1 MAINEWVGP
10 KGEKGFSVYVN
21 LRSRPMPHLRFQK
34 RVTGLRTM
42 AEALRAEKALVKE
55 LTMKV
60 AHGEGHGFTW
70 RMVVDKWAT
79 FVDSPHFM
87 DRKYN
92 PSTVSDY
99 VSMMHTWTKDW
110 LDKPAAE
117 INRGDGR
124 EVLDRVLVQ
133 GRTKAFQKRLKN
145 TINMIF
151 NWGIESKIIRGVT
164 HSPVFGLKI
173 VLKEDKKPEILKLD
187 EIRQLL
193 REARECGQ
201 PWYPIWA
208 VALLTG
214 MRNGE
219 LFALKWSD
227 VDLEK
232 GLITVQRSY
241 NKRTKEF
248 KSTKAGYW
256 RTVPLSEELK
266 QLLLHLRHQH
276 HHQQPHVESSCGIF
290 GDIDGGGF
298 SCSASGRSSVGS
310 AFVLPRIELWVQG
323 AQARVLREFCNSIGL
338 SSIKFHTLRACFA
351 TQLISSGVEPIRVMK
366 VCGWMDLKTMARYV
380 RLSGVEELGTTD
392 KLSFISA

>member
-1 MAINEWVGP
+1 MAISEWTGP

-34 RVTGLRTM
+34 RVTGLKTM
-42 AEALRAEKALVKE
+42 AEAHRTEKALVKE

-79 FVDSPHFM
+79 FVDSPYFM

-92 PSTVSDY
+92 PATVSDY
-99 VSMMHTWTKDW
+99 ISMMHTWTKDW

-117 INRGDGR
+117 ISRGDGR

-173 VLKEDKKPEILKLD
+173 VLKEDKKPEILKL
-187 EIRQLL
+187 EELRLLL
-193 REARECGQ
+193 REARERNH

-256 RTVPLSEELK
+256 RTVPISEELRSI
-266 QLLLHLRHQH
+266 LNCIINNDHAAHNR
-276 HHQQPHVESSCGIF
+276 G
-290 GDIDGGGF
+290 GGDGGCF
-298 SCSASGRSSVGS
+298 TCHKGRSSIGEG
-310 AFVLPRIELWVQG
+310 FVLTRLEAWKQG
-323 AQARVLREFCNSIGL
+323 QQARVLKDFCNLIGL
-338 SSIKFHTLRACFA
+338 KPIRFHTLRACFA
-351 TQLISSGVEPIRVMK
+351 TQLISEGVQPIKVMK

-380 RLSGVEELGTTD
+380 RLAGIDERGITNQ
-392 KLSFISA
+392 ISLISI

>member
-1 MAINEWVGP
+1 MAISEWTGP

-34 RVTGLRTM
+34 RITGLKTM
-42 AEALRAEKALVKE
+42 AEAHRTEKALVKE

-60 AHGEGHGFTW
+60 AQGEGHGFTW

-79 FVDSPHFM
+79 FVDSPYFM

-92 PSTVSDY
+92 PATVSDY

-117 INRGDGR
+117 ISRGDGR
-124 EVLDRVLVQ
+124 EVLDRVLAQ

-187 EIRQLL
+187 EIRLLL
-193 REARECGQ
+193 REARERNH

-256 RTVPLSEELK
+256 RTVPISEELK
-266 QLLLHLRHQH
+266 HLLLNLHGSGA
-276 HHQQPHVESSCGIF
+276 SSCSDF
-290 GDIDGGGF
+290 L
-298 SCSASGRSSVGS
+298 
-310 AFVLPRIELWVQG
+310 LPRLDLWGQG
-323 AQARVLREFCNSIGL
+323 AQARVLREFSNSVGL
-338 SSIKFHTLRACFA
+338 SLVKFHTLRACFA
-351 TQLISSGVEPIRVMK
+351 TQLISSGVEPIKVMK
-366 VCGWMDLKTMARYV
+366 ICGWMDLKTMGRYV
-380 RLSGVEELGTTD
+380 RLAGVEESGVTECL
-392 KLSFISA
+392 KILA

>member
-1 MAINEWVGP
+1 MAINEWTGP

-34 RVTGLRTM
+34 RVTGLKTM
-42 AEALRAEKALVKE
+42 AEAQRTEKALVKE

-60 AHGEGHGFTW
+60 AQGEGHGFTW
-70 RMVVDKWAT
+70 RIVVDKWAA
-79 FVDSPHFM
+79 FVDSPYFM

-92 PSTVSDY
+92 PATVSDY
-99 VSMMHTWTKDW
+99 VSMMHSWTKDW

-117 INRGDGR
+117 ISRGDGR
-124 EVLDRVLVQ
+124 EVLDRVLAQ

-173 VLKEDKKPEILKLD
+173 VLKEDKKPEILKLE
-187 EIRQLL
+187 EIRRLL
-193 REARECGQ
+193 REARERDH

-241 NKRTKEF
+241 NKRTKQF

-256 RTVPLSEELK
+256 RTVPVSEELE
-266 QLLLHLRHQH
+266 QLLLHLRQHQH
-276 HHQQPHVESSCGIF
+276 HQQHSVKSSCDSSSDNG
-290 GDIDGGGF
+290 GGGF
-298 SCSASGRSSVGS
+298 SCSVSSRSAVGS
-310 AFVLPRIELWVQG
+310 AFVLPRTELWVQG

-338 SSIKFHTLRACFA
+338 ASIKFHTLRACFA
-351 TQLISSGVEPIRVMK
+351 TQLLSSGVEMVKVMK
-366 VCGWMDLKTMARYV
+366 IGGWRDIKTVQVYLRLAGIDEAGATSSLKF
-380 RLSGVEELGTTD
+380 L
-392 KLSFISA
+392 